1 MMDFSAMPVVWANHL
16 SILGFLVLALLV
28 WLIPRKL
35 IYSGAEDD
43 ARWRD
48 IRIWASV
55 LIALQL
61 CLYAIFD

>member
-1 MMDFSAMPVVWANHL
+1 MDFASMPVAWANYL
-16 SILGFLVLALLV
+16 SIAGFLLLALLV

-35 IYSGAEDD
+35 IYTGAEDS

-55 LIALQL
+55 LITLQL
-61 CLYAIFD
+61 FLYALFD